1 MTLQELLE
9 GLEFKEI
16 RGPVDVE
23 IRGIAYNSRDIKK
36 DFLFVAV
43 RGFVSDGHDYIEDAV
58 SRGAAAV
65 IAEKAEVTGDIEKLL
80 RRKGLPYIVTSDN
93 RKALAMLASTYF
105 GRPSE
110 SFPIVAV
117 TGTNGKTTT
126 GYITRHIL
134 KAWGK
139 DTGLLGTNEYILGER
154 TLDAP
159 RTTPES
165 LDIQRYLRE
174 MLDNG
179 IEYSVLEVSS
189 HALTLERIEGCAFK
203 IAVFTNF
210 SQDHLDFHGTMERY
224 FSAKSR
230 IFSYLSEDG
239 TAVLNYDDPVVRTLT
254 QSLGCRV
261 ITCGLQEGAMLR
273 AVNIS
278 DRAVHGGLLFEVRTP
293 EGGFAVE
300 SGLIGRFNV
309 YNILMAIGAAYALG
323 IDVETIQR
331 GVRDAEVIKG
341 RFEKINEGQDFMCI
355 VDFAHTEDALE
366 KLIKEARRTTGG
378 RVITVFGC
386 GGDRDRTK
394 RPRMGAV
401 ASDLSDFVI
410 VTSDNPRSEEPS
422 EIIRDIFKGIKRDNS
437 SVQPDRTKAIREAV
451 EMAEKGDTLLIAGK
465 GHEDYQEI
473 KGVKVSFSDKEVLI
487 KELRRRQGNYVTNS

>member
-1 MTLQELLE
+1 MTLRELLK
-9 GLEFKEI
+9 GLEIKEI
-16 RGPVDVE
+16 RGPADVE
-23 IRGIAYNSRDIKK
+23 ISGIAYNSRLIKK

-43 RGFVSDGHDYIEDAV
+43 SGFVSDGHDYIQDAV

-65 IAEKAEVTGDIEKLL
+65 IAEKAEWTDSVEKLV
-80 RRKGLPYIVTSDN
+80 KQGGLSYIVTSDS
-93 RKALAMLASTYF
+93 RKALALIASTYY
-105 GRPSE
+105 GRPSG
-110 SFPIVAV
+110 SFPIVAI

-179 IEYSVLEVSS
+179 MEYSVLEVSS

-230 IFSYLSEDG
+230 LFSYLSEDG
-239 TAVLNYDDPVVRTLT
+239 AAVLNYDDPAVRTLT

-261 ITCGLQEGAMLR
+261 ITCGFQEGAMLR
-273 AVNIS
+273 AVNIR
-278 DRAVHGGLLFEVRTP
+278 DRDVPGGLLFEVRTP

-300 SGLIGRFNV
+300 SVLVGRFNV

-331 GVRDAEVIKG
+331 GVREAEVIKG
-341 RFEKINEGQDFMCI
+341 RFEKIDEGQDFICI

-366 KLIKEARRTTGG
+366 KLIKEARRITGG

-394 RPRMGAV
+394 RPRMGAS
-401 ASDLSDFVI
+401 ASDLSDLVI
-410 VTSDNPRSEEPS
+410 VTSDNPRSEDPS
-422 EIIRDIFKGIKRDNS
+422 EIIRDIFKGIERDNC
-437 SVQPDRTKAIREAV
+437 SVQLDRTKAIREAV
-451 EMAEKGDTLLIAGK
+451 EMAEKGDILLIAGK

-473 KGVKVSFSDKEVLI
+473 KGVKASFSDKEVLI
-487 KELRRRQGNYVTNS
+487 KELKSRHGERCH

>member
-1 MTLQELLE
+1 MTLKELLK
-9 GLEFKEI
+9 GLDIKEI

-23 IRGIAYNSRDIKK
+23 IRGIAYNSRLVKK

-43 RGFVSDGHDYIEDAV
+43 RGFVSDGHDYIQDAV

-65 IAEKAEVTGDIEKLL
+65 IAEKAEGTGNIEKLL
-80 RRKGLPYIVTSDN
+80 RRKVLPYIVTSDN
-93 RKALAMLASTYF
+93 RKALALLASTYY

-110 SFPIVAV
+110 SFPIIAV

-126 GYITRHIL
+126 GYIIRHIL

-179 IEYSVLEVSS
+179 MEYSVLEVSS
-189 HALTLERIEGCAFK
+189 HALALERIEGCAFK

-224 FSAKSR
+224 FSEKNR
-230 IFSYLSEDG
+230 LFSYLSEDG
-239 TAVLNYDDPVVRTLT
+239 AAVLNYDDPVVRTLT

-261 ITCGLQEGAMLR
+261 ITCGFQEGVMLR

-278 DRAVHGGLLFEVRTP
+278 DRAVPGGLLFEVRTP

-300 SGLIGRFNV
+300 SGLVGRFNV

-331 GVRDAEVIKG
+331 GVREAEVIKG
-341 RFEKINEGQDFMCI
+341 RFEKIDEGQDFMCI

-366 KLIKEARRTTGG
+366 KLIKEARRITGG

-386 GGDRDRTK
+386 GGDRDSIK

-401 ASDLSDFVI
+401 ASDLSDIVI

-422 EIIRDIFKGIKRDNS
+422 EIIRDIFQGIKRNNC
-437 SVQPDRTKAIREAV
+437 SVQPDRTKAISEAV
-451 EMAEKGDTLLIAGK
+451 GMAEKGDTLLIAGK

-473 KGVKVSFSDKEVLI
+473 KGVKVSFSDKEVLM
-487 KELRRRQGNYVTNS
+487 KELRRRNSK